1 MGDFTYGI
9 PELLEFKDDSTRVE
23 IGKFCSIAKNVTII
37 CGGLHRTDWVPTY
50 HFNNFIRDYNLK
62 LRI

>member
-23 IGKFCSIAKNVTII
+23 IGKFCSIAKKCN
-37 CGGLHRTDWVPTY
+37 
-50 HFNNFIRDYNLK
+50 YNMWWLT
-62 LRI
+62 